1 MIRIAVI
8 GAGPVGCAFA
18 LAARRALPGAQIVLV
33 ERSPAA
39 SSDGT
44 ERPAPAESFDHRAAV
59 SFDHRAAVSFDHRA
73 AVSFDHRA
81 AVSFDH
87 RVYALSPRSI
97 ALLSELG
104 VWQTIAPDR
113 LTPVDAMQVS
123 SDADTLADT
132 TATTLPRIDFSHGAP
147 LAHIVEHKTLMASMY
162 EALLGAGV
170 RTLFGTSVTS
180 MSVAAHGVRRSL
192 TLADSTQAIVEMSE
206 FDLVVAADGRQS
218 HIRELAGIAVTSK
231 DYASVGIVAN
241 FACEKPHGNI
251 ARQWFTPDGVLAY
264 LPLPRNQISVVW
276 SVTRSFAETLPAHD
290 DPAFAIAVAR
300 AGHMS
305 LGQLSVTSPVDAI
318 PLKRITAHQ
327 CVQPALALV
336 GDAAHAIHPLAGQGV
351 NLGFGDVRML
361 VEVIDNR
368 PSLASVGDLVT
379 LRRYARGQVGK
390 TAAMGETTDC
400 LHTLFLRND
409 SVAKWARRSGF
420 EWFER
425 SGLVKRLVT
434 DYAVRS

>member
-18 LAARRALPGAQIVLV
+18 LAARRALPGAQIVLI
-33 ERSPAA
+33 ERNPAP
-39 SSDGT
+39 SSD
-44 ERPAPAESFDHRAAV
+44 
-59 SFDHRAAVSFDHRA
+59 RA

-87 RVYALSPRSI
+87 RVYALSPQSI

-104 VWQTIAPDR
+104 VWQTMAADR
-113 LTPVDAMQVS
+113 LTPVDEMHVS
-123 SDADTLADT
+123 SDADTPADT
-132 TATTLPRIDFSHGAP
+132 PADTSTKTLPRIDFSHGSP
-147 LAHIVEHKTLMASMY
+147 LAYIVEHQTLMASMY
-162 EALLGAGV
+162 KALLGAGV

-180 MSVAAHGVRRSL
+180 MSMSAHGVKRSL
-192 TLADSTQAIVEMSE
+192 ALVDSSQAVVEVPE

-218 HIRELAGIAVTSK
+218 HIRQLAGIDVTSK

-241 FACEKPHGNI
+241 FACGRPHGNI

-264 LPLPRNQISVVW
+264 LPLPCNQISIVW
-276 SVTRSFAETLPAHD
+276 SVTRSFAETLPAYD
-290 DPAFAIAVAR
+290 EPAFAAAVAR

-305 LGQLSVTSPVDAI
+305 LGPLNATSQVDVI
-318 PLKRITAHQ
+318 PLKRVTANQ
-327 CVQPALALV
+327 WVQAGLALI

-361 VEVIDNR
+361 VGVIRSR
-368 PSLASVGDLVT
+368 PALAGVGDLAT
-379 LRRYARGQVGK
+379 LRRYARAQAGT
-390 TAAMGETTDC
+390 TAAMGETTDY
-400 LHTLFLRND
+400 LHTLFSKND
-409 SVAKWARRSGF
+409 RVSKWVRRSGF
-420 EWFER
+420 ELFER

-434 DYAVRS
+434 DYALRS